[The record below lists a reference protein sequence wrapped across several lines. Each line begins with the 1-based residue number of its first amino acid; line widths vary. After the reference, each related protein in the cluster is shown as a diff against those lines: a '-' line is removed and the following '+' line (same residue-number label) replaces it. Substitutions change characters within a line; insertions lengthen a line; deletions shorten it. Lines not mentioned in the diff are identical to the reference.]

1 MSAHRMN
8 MAVCPL
14 RLRDPAISA
23 SSNVGMPV
31 GVPSSRLTGRGV
43 ATAVLSQCSFSSNLT
58 VFSRIRSSHNG
69 LGANAGCSAVAS
81 ALKTSL
87 ANDKSTI
94 ITAGLGDPDS
104 TSSAGLRRRALARL
118 QGLLPQQWGTPDS
131 AGSGAGGA
139 SAGAPKDTGITR
151 SGLYGQE
158 PKDDPYS
165 LEQYN
170 GRKGGAGLAQRTMI
184 TIRFQVH
191 YQTYLGQELLIGGS
205 HPSLGSWDSDRA
217 IPMVWTPGDI
227 WMVEVELPAGAVCFY
242 KYLLAEGNRLE
253 WQRGANHV
261 LALPTEEH
269 HVPDRVYEATDLWSG
284 EPTASSSAWQ
294 ELLVRRIEEAD
305 ELRRMAESDSSKSRA
320 MAEAAL
326 TELIQA
332 REEASAA
339 WDLLKE
345 RGWLP
350 APEPG
355 ELPPGGG
362 SSGGW

>member
-1 MSAHRMN
+1 MNACGSRVFAQRTSEMSSSSSS
-8 MAVCPL
+8 AVGPL
-14 RLRDPAISA
+14 RITHAIPTPQLTRGLVVKAQYGGQSRGTGTDTRKSYGKSA
-23 SSNVGMPV
+23 
-31 GVPSSRLTGRGV
+31 
-43 ATAVLSQCSFSSNLT
+43 Q
-58 VFSRIRSSHNG
+58 
-69 LGANAGCSAVAS
+69 
-81 ALKTSL
+81 
-87 ANDKSTI
+87 D
-94 ITAGLGDPDS
+94 D

-118 QGLLPQQWGTPDS
+118 QGLLPAQWGSTPEPPNKS
-131 AGSGAGGA
+131 
-139 SAGAPKDTGITR
+139 TGLQR
-151 SGLYGQE
+151 QMNQESEPQE
-158 PKDDPYS
+158 PYGLSTFNNNSGP
-165 LEQYN
+165 
-170 GRKGGAGLAQRTMI
+170 RGLAQRTMI

-269 HVPDRVYEATDLWSG
+269 HVADRVYEATDLWSG

-305 ELRRMAESDSSKSRA
+305 ELRRVAEQDANKSRA

-332 REEASAA
+332 REDASAA

-350 APEPG
+350 APEDQA
-355 ELPPGGG
+355 LPPGG
-362 SSGGW
+362 SDW